1 MHRIVSLRILL
12 GIISPKKE
20 RDKVNNGYK
29 TYQTALLGLALLTL
43 GLGAG
48 YSIGRESNAMDE
60 TIEVQEL
67 TAEAEAPVVAEES
80 FSVTTVNIFQCG
92 HILERQEGD
101 TVTTSKL
108 EQAME
113 RYGGYNFELKDGIMA
128 LYREYEYCCP
138 EHYYTGSEGGTVAV
152 YKTDA
157 ETLQKTEVCTLDISA
172 DHAAYEEMGRGMVF
186 DGLEEVNLYME
197 GIDE

>member
-1 MHRIVSLRILL
+1 M
-12 GIISPKKE
+12 
-20 RDKVNNGYK
+20 NNGYK
-29 TYQTALLGLALLTL
+29 TYQAALLGLGLLIL

-48 YSIGRESNAMDE
+48 YSIGSQRTLPEE

-67 TAEAEAPVVAEES
+67 AGEINAPVTAEES
-80 FSVTTVNIFQCG
+80 FSVTTVNIFNCG

-101 TVTTSKL
+101 MVTTSKL
-108 EQAME
+108 EETME
-113 RYGGYNFELKDGIMA
+113 RYGGYNFEVKDGVMA
-128 LYREYEYCCP
+128 LYREYDYCCP
-138 EHYYTGSEGGTVAV
+138 EHYYTGSRGETVAV

-157 ETLQKTEVCTLDISA
+157 DTLQKKEVCTLDISS
-172 DHAAYEEMGRGMVF
+172 DHAAYDEMGQGMVF